1 MSHRLR
7 WLFRF
12 LRENIPPATRPW
24 IGDPTERNHN
34 QNKDFGRE
42 TRSSSV
48 SEERVVHGMQRG
60 NRLAQVGLILAAL
73 VFLLPL
79 GAIAWRVYR
88 NYQPPGPFDP
98 ARQGFCDF
106 HNGVYYPAQAVRD
119 QVSPFGQKY
128 AEEYPISRPMP
139 LHAPYLFALHVPYTW
154 LEVPQA
160 DVLHY
165 LCMSLQLLLI
175 SWLSWVVAR
184 GGANGMMVLGLAGVL
199 AASRA
204 GYGTLFTGYMTLELV
219 LGAILAL
226 HFADRSWWGT
236 FGFVLCAAKPTYGI
250 PLALLL
256 LARGNWRT
264 VLWGGLVAGLLSA
277 LVLVWLLGD
286 SSLSQFQAEIAAAQ
300 EKHRADLNEI
310 PQFNWTRVDFLAV
323 VAKWLRWEPN
333 DWEHL
338 LWMLP
343 LIALPCGALWSSRST
358 REEGLADPAGLLSS
372 VALIS
377 TLYHHYYD
385 LLVLVP
391 AVLAM
396 VLAASPE
403 WWRVPVWQRWLA
415 ALAAFFVLFNYLS
428 AQFILA
434 RLNPPQWIVDIVT
447 SLNGL
452 LLLLLLAWSTWW
464 TWRTARPEYD
474 PR

>member
-1 MSHRLR
+1 MH
-7 WLFRF
+7 
-12 LRENIPPATRPW
+12 
-24 IGDPTERNHN
+24 
-34 QNKDFGRE
+34 
-42 TRSSSV
+42 
-48 SEERVVHGMQRG
+48 RG
-60 NRLAQVGLILAAL
+60 NRLAQVGLFLAGLA
-73 VFLLPL
+73 FLLPL

-98 ARQGFCDF
+98 NRQGFCDF
-106 HNGVYYPAQAVRD
+106 HNGVYYPALAVRE

-165 LCMSLQLLLI
+165 VVMSLQLLLI
-175 SWLSWVVAR
+175 AWLAWLVAR
-184 GGANGMMVLGLAGVL
+184 GGGSWLLVLGLGAVL
-199 AASRA
+199 AASRS
-204 GYGTLFTGYMTLELV
+204 GYGTLFTGYLTLELV
-219 LGAILAL
+219 VGAILAL
-226 HFADRSWWGT
+226 HFADRNWWGT

-264 VLWGGLVAGLLSA
+264 VVWGGLVAGLLSGLA
-277 LVLVWLLGD
+277 LGWLLGD
-286 SSLSQFQAEIAAAQ
+286 SSWTEFQAEISAAQ
-300 EKHRADLNEI
+300 EAHRADPNEI

-338 LWMLP
+338 LWMFP
-343 LIALPCGALWSSRST
+343 LIALPCFALWSSRKT

-372 VALIS
+372 LALVS

-391 AVLAM
+391 ATLAM
-396 VLAASPE
+396 VLAAAPE
-403 WWRVPVWQRWLA
+403 WWRVPAWQRTLA
-415 ALAAFFVLFNYLS
+415 ALTTFFVLFNYLS
-428 AQFILA
+428 AQFILQ
-434 RLNPPQWIVDIVT
+434 RLNPSQLLVDLAT
-447 SLNGL
+447 SLNGIL
-452 LLLLLLAWSTWW
+452 LFGLLAWATWW
-464 TWRTARPEYD
+464 TWRTSQPESGQI
-474 PR
+474 